1 MLPDGPHT
9 SSDLVVSILPVPLC
23 VSTCVY
29 ACKYWD
35 QVSPAE
41 GQSAWEH
48 ATVLTHRGSRA
59 ALNTFNHQTMPPLQP
74 CDDRIE
80 GRMRIPK
87 QAEWKTWEEKIF
99 LVSRCIGIFLV
110 KGGYV
115 HSSALV
121 CTHVGQILC
130 VCERQ
135 RGMVSNREHVYCSQ
149 MWRGMW
155 RVGMQWLLELSRPSF
170 SPFLLPFVPI
180 LCLTLPKTPL
190 FAALSRSISL
200 HCVQVLLVIHCTQFS
215 RMHVLH
221 PVCLAQLIWCLVA
234 ILRAVLIT
242 EKSINYYFLV

>member
-35 QVSPAE
+35 QVSSAE

-87 QAEWKTWEEKIF
+87 QAEWKNMGRKNIF
-99 LVSRCIGIFLV
+99 SFP
-110 KGGYV
+110 V
-115 HSSALV
+115 HW
-121 CTHVGQILC
+121 
-130 VCERQ
+130 
-135 RGMVSNREHVYCSQ
+135 N
-149 MWRGMW
+149 
-155 RVGMQWLLELSRPSF
+155 
-170 SPFLLPFVPI
+170 
-180 LCLTLPKTPL
+180 
-190 FAALSRSISL
+190 
-200 HCVQVLLVIHCTQFS
+200 
-215 RMHVLH
+215 
-221 PVCLAQLIWCLVA
+221 LAC
-234 ILRAVLIT
+234 
-242 EKSINYYFLV
+242 